1 VVIAKPNAFIKFYG
15 IKCLGIVDGNDFA
28 LIGKNKFTQWFL
40 NAYVEVIGF
49 FIFLCDIFLTIMGID
64 HTAGFVID
72 YYPAKIM
79 TLEEFIK
86 EVEDET

>member
-1 VVIAKPNAFIKFYG
+1 
-15 IKCLGIVDGNDFA
+15 
-28 LIGKNKFTQWFL
+28 
-40 NAYVEVIGF
+40 VIGF